1 MSQRAKDIS
10 TNQSRP
16 KEKTVKKYLNKIEVW
31 VTSISKKKNKRLI
44 LYKCIL
50 IHYSNSIGLYIFI
63 FVYCPVFKSMKPPF

>member
-31 VTSISKKKNKRLI
+31 VTSISKKKKQKAHTL
-44 LYKCIL
+44 
-50 IHYSNSIGLYIFI
+50 
-63 FVYCPVFKSMKPPF
+63 